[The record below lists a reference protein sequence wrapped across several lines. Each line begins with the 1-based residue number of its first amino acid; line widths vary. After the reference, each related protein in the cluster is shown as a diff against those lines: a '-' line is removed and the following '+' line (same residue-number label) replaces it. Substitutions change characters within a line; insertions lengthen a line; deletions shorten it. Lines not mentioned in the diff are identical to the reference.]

1 MASTLDDKLN
11 EILTEKNQKIIPENI
26 RKGIQIF
33 DIIGT
38 LAASGTV
45 SSMTRYEITDAV
57 DLSGLP

>member
-26 RKGIQIF
+26 RKGVQIF

>member
-1 MASTLDDKLN
+1 MASILDGKLN

-26 RKGIQIF
+26 RKGVQIF